1 MKLAEALQR
10 RADLNRRI
18 RQINSRLESNAVI
31 QEGSEPQEDPAELL
45 AELDRDL
52 DELEDLIT
60 RINLTNSKVK
70 VNGETLTSLLARR
83 EVMQLRINALR
94 DAADAAGRLVDR
106 YRATEIRNVSTMKVS
121 ELRKRIDDLSGQFRV
136 LDNAIQAAN
145 WATELK

>member
-94 DAADAAGRLVDR
+94 DAADAAGRPVDR

>member
-94 DAADAAGRLVDR
+94 DAADAASRLVDR
-106 YRATEIRNVSTMKVS
+106 YRATEIRNVSTLKVA

>member
-94 DAADAAGRLVDR
+94 DAADAASRLVDR
-106 YRATEIRNVSTMKVS
+106 YRATEIRNVSTMKVA